1 MAADQGKKA
10 FLGRGWAYPAAPGD
24 GGVAMRAEE
33 GLIDQ
38 SIRIILGSN
47 PGERVMRPAFGA
59 GLRAF
64 VFEPITTTTLEALRK
79 RVEEALV
86 DWEPRIDVERVA
98 VTADPADPGKVV
110 INVSYRVRATNTR
123 RNLVYPFYLD
133 EGSRS

>member
-1 MAADQGKKA
+1 MLPGQGKKP
-10 FLGRGWAYPAAPGD
+10 FLGRGWAYPLAPAGD
-24 GGVAMRAEE
+24 GVEMRAEE
-33 GLIDQ
+33 ALIDQ

-47 PGERVMRPAFGA
+47 PGERVMRPTFGA

-64 VFEPITTTTLEALRK
+64 VFEPISTGTLQALRK

-86 DWEPRIDVERVA
+86 DWEPRIDVERVT

-110 INVSYRVRATNTR
+110 IDVSYRVRATNTR

-133 EGSRS
+133 EGSTS